1 MESTK
6 GNRVAHHK
14 KISGILFGI
23 FAVVGLRAHAEII
36 AFDNV
41 NVIPMESREVKYHQR
56 VIVDGERIVAIDSMW
71 KPPGFDVARTIDC
84 AGKFM
89 IPGLV
94 DTHYHQRGSDPAEY
108 ALLYKL
114 LLANGITAV
123 VSMGEDG
130 GQDTIAIRQHANRND
145 VLAPTYYTAGPYL
158 DGDNLKTPDDAAEAV
173 RHHQTRGYDF
183 IKVHGN
189 LPLPVY
195 LKLLGEAELAGIP
208 VIGHA
213 QRQLPLAYSLR
224 LSHIAH
230 MEEIVMI
237 FSDDVNFQINDI
249 NRSQASKIARQ
260 IKDSGV
266 TVSPTLTILAGI
278 ENYTDDARFEA
289 LKRRPVTAY
298 LSRSEYA
305 NYTTAGKEYRSAF
318 ILSRKGR
325 QGVARLINNTRVLTR
340 ALHAAGVPM
349 LVGSDNFGMQIT
361 GFSYHDEMEAMHQA
375 GMPAYDVLNAAT
387 VGSARYLK
395 RQASAGTLSI
405 GKKAEFVLLSANPLS
420 DIRHTRDVQGVM
432 LKGQWLDK
440 QALDQGL
447 REVAAARKL
456 EQAASGAP

>member
-1 MESTK
+1 VTT
-6 GNRVAHHK
+6 HK
-14 KISGILFGI
+14 KLPGILFGI
-23 FAVVGLRAHAEII
+23 LALVCLRARAEII

-41 NVIPMESREVKYHQR
+41 NVIPMESREVKYRQR
-56 VIVDGERIVAIDSMW
+56 VIVDGERIIAIAPMT
-71 KPPGFDVARTIDC
+71 KPSAINVARTIDC
-84 AGKFM
+84 AGKYM

-130 GQDTIAIRQHANRND
+130 GQDTIAIRRHANKSE
-145 VLAPTYYTAGPYL
+145 VLAPAYYTAGPYL
-158 DGDNLKTPDDAAEAV
+158 DGDTLKTPEDAAGAV
-173 RHHQTRGYDF
+173 RHHQQRGYDF

-189 LPLPVY
+189 LPLATY
-195 LKLLGEAELAGIP
+195 LELLSEAELAGIP

-224 LSHIAH
+224 LAHIAH

-237 FSDDVNFQINDI
+237 FSDDANFVIKNLDA
-249 NRSQASKIARQ
+249 SQTKKIARQ
-260 IKDSGV
+260 IKDSGA

-278 ENYTDDARFEA
+278 ENYTDDTRFEA
-289 LKRRPVTAY
+289 LKKRPVTAY
-298 LSRSEYA
+298 LSRSEYE
-305 NYTTAGKEYRSAF
+305 NYTTAGKEYRSEF
-318 ILSRKGR
+318 MLSKKGR
-325 QGVARLINNTRVLTR
+325 EGVSKLINNTRVLTR

-361 GFSYHDEMEAMHQA
+361 GFSFHDEMEAMHKA
-375 GMPAYDVLNAAT
+375 GMPAYDVLLAAT
-387 VGSARYLK
+387 VGSARYLN
-395 RQASAGTLSI
+395 RQASAGTISI

-432 LKGQWLDK
+432 LKGHWLDRK
-440 QALDQGL
+440 MLDQGL
-447 REVAAARKL
+447 KEVAAARKL
-456 EQAASGAP
+456 ENLDQK

>member
-1 MESTK
+1 MSA
-6 GNRVAHHK
+6 RHK
-14 KISGILFGI
+14 KIPGILFGI
-23 FAVVGLRAHAEII
+23 LALFCLRAKAEII

-41 NVIPMESREVKYHQR
+41 NVIPMESRKVNYHQR
-56 VIVDGERIVAIDSMW
+56 VIVDGERIVAIDPMTKTSTIN
-71 KPPGFDVARTIDC
+71 VTRSIDC
-84 AGKFM
+84 AGKYM

-94 DTHYHQRGSDPAEY
+94 DTHYHQRGTDPAEY

-123 VSMGEDG
+123 ASMGEDG
-130 GQDTIAIRQHANRND
+130 GQDTIAIRQYANRND

-158 DGDNLKTPDDAAEAV
+158 DGDTLKTPDDAAESV
-173 RHHQTRGYDF
+173 RYHQKRGYDF

-189 LPLPVY
+189 LPLATY
-195 LKLLGEAELAGIP
+195 LKLLSEAELAGIP

-213 QRQLPLAYSLR
+213 QRQLPLSYSLR
-224 LSHIAH
+224 LAHIAH

-237 FSDDVNFQINDI
+237 FSDDANFLIKDI
-249 NRSQASKIARQ
+249 VRAQARKIAQQ

-289 LKRRPVTAY
+289 LKKRPVTAY
-298 LSRSEYA
+298 LSRAEYE
-305 NYTTAGKEYRSAF
+305 NYTTAGKEYRSEF
-318 ILSRKGR
+318 ILSRKGKA
-325 QGVARLINNTRVLTR
+325 GVAKLIKNTRTLTR

-361 GFSYHDEMEAMHQA
+361 GFSYHDEMEAMNKA

-395 RQASAGTLSI
+395 RQASAGTISI

-420 DIRHTRDVQGVM
+420 DIRHTRSVQGVM
-432 LKGQWLDK
+432 LKGHWLDK
-440 QALDQGL
+440 AMLDQGL
-447 REVAAARKL
+447 QEVAAARKL
-456 EQAASGAP
+456 ERSRGQP